1 MQTAKE
7 CYKYEDMRL
16 CFDVHGFLKNTID
29 FEAFDLVL
37 TFSKVC
43 LNLTKIMFYRYS
55 QWRQQNTSLT
65 EIEATHP
72 ANSVNGSATHD
83 PMIDRPVHVND
94 IISDIQDT

>member
-1 MQTAKE
+1 
-7 CYKYEDMRL
+7 
-16 CFDVHGFLKNTID
+16 
-29 FEAFDLVL
+29 
-37 TFSKVC
+37 
-43 LNLTKIMFYRYS
+43 MFYKYS